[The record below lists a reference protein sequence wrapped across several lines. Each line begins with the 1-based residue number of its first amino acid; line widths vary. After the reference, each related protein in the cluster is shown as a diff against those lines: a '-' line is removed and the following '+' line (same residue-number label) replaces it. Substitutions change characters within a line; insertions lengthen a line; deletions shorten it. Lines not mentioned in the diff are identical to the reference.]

1 MGASILPVTIYK
13 GKLFFL
19 FGKERPDDENPGWS
33 DFGGGT
39 DDKESY
45 IQTAI
50 REGGEELTGFLGSD
64 KDVKQLLTQ
73 FGTLNIDYK
82 SNGYGI
88 YRVHIFP
95 MEYDLKLPFYYNNN
109 QRFLQ
114 ERLDPKIIKDSK
126 IFEKQQIKWI
136 CVDDIIKMK
145 QKKEFR
151 SFYQNVIELIL
162 AKRSEIDIFIRKS
175 LKKSILKGKSYK
187 KGGTRRE
194 RRKRGTRGTRRSTN
208 VY

>member
-1 MGASILPVTIYK
+1 MVASILPVTIYK
-13 GKLFFL
+13 GKFFFL
-19 FGKERPDDENPGWS
+19 FVKERPDDENPGWS

-50 REGGEELTGFLGSD
+50 REGGEELTGFLGSN
-64 KDVKQLLTQ
+64 KDVKQLLKR
-73 FGTLNIDYK
+73 FGTLNVDYK
-82 SNGYGI
+82 NNGYGI
-88 YRVHIFP
+88 YRVHMFP
-95 MEYDLKLPFYYNNN
+95 MEYDPMLPFYYNNN

-151 SFYQNVIELIL
+151 SFYQNIIDLIL
-162 AKRSEIDIFIRKS
+162 AQRSEIDAFIRKS
-175 LKKSILKGKSYK
+175 LKKSILKGKSHK
-187 KGGTRRE
+187 MG
-194 RRKRGTRGTRRSTN
+194 KRGTRKSRRSTN

>member
-64 KDVKQLLTQ
+64 KDVKQLLKR
-73 FGTLNIDYK
+73 FGTLDVDYK

-95 MEYDLKLPFYYNNN
+95 MEYDPLLPFYYNNN

-136 CVDDIIKMK
+136 CVDDFVKMK

-162 AKRSEIDIFIRKS
+162 AKRPEIDVFIRKS

-187 KGGTRRE
+187 KGGKKGKKS
-194 RRKRGTRGTRRSTN
+194 RKI
-208 VY
+208 Y

>member
-19 FGKERPDDENPGWS
+19 FGKERPDDTNPGWS

-64 KDVKQLLTQ
+64 KDVKKMVKR
-73 FGTLNIDYK
+73 FGTLNVDYK

-88 YRVHIFP
+88 YRVHMFP
-95 MEYDLKLPFYYNNN
+95 MEYDPLLPFYYNNN

-136 CVDDIIKMK
+136 CIDDIPKM
-145 QKKEFR
+145 KKEFR
-151 SFYQNVIELIL
+151 SFYQNVIDLIL
-162 AKRSEIDIFIRKS
+162 AQRQEIDVFIRKS
-175 LKKSILKGKSYK
+175 LKKSILKNKSHKMGKR
-187 KGGTRRE
+187 GG
-194 RRKRGTRGTRRSTN
+194 RRKSRRSTN

>member
-50 REGGEELTGFLGSD
+50 REGGEELTGFLGSNN
-64 KDVKQLLTQ
+64 DVKKLLKR
-73 FGTLNIDYK
+73 FGTFNVDYK
-82 SNGYGI
+82 SNGYGV

-114 ERLDPKIIKDSK
+114 ERLDPKIIKDTK

-136 CVDDIIKMK
+136 CVDDIVKMK
-145 QKKEFR
+145 KKKEFR
-151 SFYQNVIELIL
+151 SFYQNIIELIL
-162 AKRSEIDIFIRKS
+162 AQRSEIDAFIRKS
-175 LKKSILKGKSYK
+175 LKKSILKSKSYK
-187 KGGTRRE
+187 MG
-194 RRKRGTRGTRRSTN
+194 KRGGRRSRRLTN